1 MESSTEAADRT
12 ARTFS
17 QVVFTDTPY
26 SYPPL
31 TPITCCYTLTGA
43 FQPNPRDWVGIFK
56 VGWSI
61 TKDYHTF
68 VWVEPC
74 LDLVRKETATRQV
87 FFKDYYLPKDEIEFY
102 QFCYVDSAGQV
113 RGASTPFCFRSPEEQ
128 CPESSVDDDLLVI
141 TTQEQVEQSIREKVD
156 LQKELDKI
164 REENETLKNDLQK
177 EQQEAASLK
186 GLNDQKEKEI
196 TQLVKDMD
204 QVKEQN
210 ENLTSTLQLQGKEM
224 DTLKEEMLTQMA
236 MQMETQQQDA
246 SGLNDQ
252 KEKEITQ
259 LVKDMDQ
266 VKEQNENLTSTLQL
280 QGKEMDTLKEEM
292 LTQMAMQ
299 METQQQDASE
309 QNRCSQ
315 SLNLDRESRQNETH
329 AQEKYDR
336 ALMKV
341 NLLKVERE
349 ELKGK
354 VDAQSVEIS
363 ILNSKLREQ
372 EVELLNTKDITQLL
386 QVDLQSSEKDKE
398 RLYVELQMLQSL
410 THNMDG
416 LKREN
421 QELCRRLSQQE
432 TPQNCPDDD
441 LRAQCQTLVT
451 QLQDVQIKLM
461 AEKEETKNTK
471 RQVEFLENAML
482 QDRDQMEKLALSCEQ
497 AQLKSGKQELQ
508 LAEAHEGIADME
520 GNIEENNHLIML
532 LRHEKEEM
540 ANENQ
545 SLINDIEGLR
555 RAYTESP
562 HMQPETTSPA
572 ATDSTTHDW
581 QQQETPEQ
589 PADLYENIESAED
602 PEQEALLCRH
612 CQECFPYITQHELE
626 QHEQSHRVC
635 PFCTMICDNME
646 QSVYEDHVYGHE
658 L

>member
-246 SGLNDQ
+246 S
-252 KEKEITQ
+252 
-259 LVKDMDQ
+259 
-266 VKEQNENLTSTLQL
+266 
-280 QGKEMDTLKEEM
+280 
-292 LTQMAMQ
+292 
-299 METQQQDASE
+299 E

-315 SLNLDRESRQNETH
+315 SLNLDRESRQNE
-329 AQEKYDR
+329 EKYDR

-602 PEQEALLCRH
+602 PEQEQALLCRH

>member
-186 GLNDQKEKEI
+186 
-196 TQLVKDMD
+196 
-204 QVKEQN
+204 
-210 ENLTSTLQLQGKEM
+210 
-224 DTLKEEMLTQMA
+224 
-236 MQMETQQQDA
+236 
-246 SGLNDQ
+246 GLNDQ

-602 PEQEALLCRH
+602 PEQEQALLCRH